1 MPTSGIA
8 ESNRQCV
15 SSEIDES
22 AGANGNSL
30 WRLVIASVVIAA
42 IVLSI
47 IFRDTA
53 WSMISTWRNSSYSHG
68 YAILPLSLYLIYA
81 VRGRFASV
89 EVRPDPWALVLLACL
104 GFVWFLG
111 DLAAVQFVKQGA
123 LVGMVPTLVWLMSG
137 THIVRAILFPLLFL
151 FFAVPMGEVLV
162 PPLQDFSAAFAVK
175 ALDLVGIPVLLERRL
190 ILVPSGAWEVAEACS
205 GLRFLTASV
214 VLGCFYA
221 FVVYRSWTRRIAF
234 VVASVAVPILAN
246 GMRVFG
252 IVVLGYL
259 SNNRLAAGVDHLVYG
274 WIFFALVIFVLFAAG
289 WRWRELRTGGL
300 AELHPP
306 SAVPSAASA
315 KGAQGLRGH
324 SSIWR
329 GLLWGTAGVALVAVA
344 PLSARMVNAGSGE
357 AAVAISAPSVL
368 PPWTPS
374 RSDIGAWKPRF
385 VEVTSEL
392 KQTYISGERP
402 VYLYLAYYAGGQG
415 GSKLVSSSNAISAGR
430 GWVDGGTR
438 TRTAVVDGDSISV
451 HETVLRSQE
460 GSLLV
465 WSWYWVDGKFTD
477 NPYRAKFLRL
487 KARLFG
493 GPQASAF
500 LALGANDAS
509 DRTDA
514 ASALQDFLRHTSLR
528 EALDHV
534 SK

>member
-1 MPTSGIA
+1 MPTSGTA
-8 ESNRQCV
+8 ESNRQDV
-15 SSEIDES
+15 SSENDES
-22 AGANGNSL
+22 AANGDSL

-42 IVLSI
+42 IVLST
-47 IFRDTA
+47 IFRDTT
-53 WSMISTWRNSSYSHG
+53 WSMITTWRNSSYSHG

-81 VRGRFASV
+81 VRRRFDSV
-89 EVRPDPWALVLLACL
+89 EVRPNPWALVLLAGL
-104 GFVWFLG
+104 GFAWFVA

-137 THIVRAILFPLLFL
+137 TRVVRVILFPLLFL

-162 PPLQDFSAAFAVK
+162 PWLQDFSAAFAVK
-175 ALDLVGIPVLLERRL
+175 LLDLVGIPVLLERRL

-214 VLGCFYA
+214 VVGCFYA
-221 FVVYRSWTRRIAF
+221 YVVYRSWTRRIAF

-252 IVVLGYL
+252 IIVLGYL

-274 WIFFALVIFVLFAAG
+274 WIFFGLVIFVLFAAG
-289 WRWRELRTGGL
+289 WHWRELRTGGL

-306 SAVPSAASA
+306 SALPD
-315 KGAQGLRGH
+315 H
-324 SSIWR
+324 SSVRR
-329 GLLWGTAGVALVAVA
+329 GLLWGAAGVALVVVA
-344 PLSARMVNAGSGE
+344 PLSARLVNADSGDV
-357 AAVAISAPSVL
+357 AVAISAPSVL

-374 RSDIGAWKPRF
+374 RSDIGAWRPRS

-392 KQTYISGERP
+392 KQTYTSGDRP

-415 GSKLVSSSNAISAGR
+415 GRKLVSSSNAISGSR
-430 GWVDGGTR
+430 GWWDGGTR

-451 HETVLRSQE
+451 YETVLRSQE

-477 NPYRAKFLRL
+477 NPYHAKFLRVR
-487 KARLFG
+487 ARLFG

-500 LALGANDAS
+500 LAVGANCAS

-514 ASALQDFLRHTSLR
+514 GSALQDFLHHTSLR
-528 EALDHV
+528 GALDGT

>member
-8 ESNRQCV
+8 ESNRQGIA
-15 SSEIDES
+15 SENDES
-22 AGANGNSL
+22 AAANGNSR
-30 WRLVIASVVIAA
+30 WRFVIASVVIAA
-42 IVLSI
+42 IVLSM
-47 IFRDTA
+47 IFRDTI
-53 WSMISTWRNSSYSHG
+53 WSMITTWRNSSYSHG
-68 YAILPLSLYLIYA
+68 YAIFPLSLYLIYA
-81 VRGRFASV
+81 GRKRFASV
-89 EVRPDPWALVLLACL
+89 EVRPNPWALVLLAGL
-104 GFVWFLG
+104 AFAWFLG

-137 THIVRAILFPLLFL
+137 TQVVRTILFPLLFL

-175 ALDLVGIPVLLERRL
+175 ALDLVGIPVLLERRV

-214 VLGCFYA
+214 VLGCFYGY
-221 FVVYRSWTRRIAF
+221 VVFRSWTRRIAF
-234 VVASVAVPILAN
+234 AVASVAVPILAN

-252 IVVLGYL
+252 IVALGYL

-274 WIFFALVIFVLFAAG
+274 WIFFGLVIFVLFAAG
-289 WRWRELRTGGL
+289 WHWRELRTGGL
-300 AELHPP
+300 ADLHPP
-306 SAVPSAASA
+306 SALP
-315 KGAQGLRGH
+315 GH
-324 SSIWR
+324 SSVRR
-329 GLLWGTAGVALVAVA
+329 GLLWGAAGVALVAVA
-344 PLSARMVNAGSGE
+344 PLSARLVNADSNDV
-357 AAVAISAPSVL
+357 AVAISAPSVL

-374 RSDIGAWKPRF
+374 RSDIGSWNPRS

-392 KQTYISGERP
+392 KQTYTSGERS
-402 VYLYLAYYAGGQG
+402 VYLYLAYYTGGQRG
-415 GSKLVSSSNAISAGR
+415 RKLVSSSNAISGSR

-477 NPYRAKFLRL
+477 NPYRAKFLRV
-487 KARLFG
+487 KARLLG

-500 LALGANDAS
+500 LAVGANYAS

-514 ASALQDFLRHTSLR
+514 ASALQDFLHHTSLR
-528 EALDHV
+528 EALEEV